1 MHIFI
6 TFIIIIIVVAVVVVF
21 YDTRDAFRI
30 SRSSNYRNNL
40 NILYD
45 TTITA
50 KLVAGL
56 ILYTTRGLT
65 YRSLELDGSLSSWSS
80 DDMAIVVSRPCCWA
94 AVITWNHVPRKVLM
108 FCRHTYG
115 RNII

>member
-1 MHIFI
+1 MERVCEERGDLLKLCAPSAMHIFI
-6 TFIIIIIVVAVVVVF
+6 TFIIIIIIVVAVVVVF

-56 ILYTTRGLT
+56 IFIYDTWVNLQISRTRWL
-65 YRSLELDGSLSSWSS
+65 
-80 DDMAIVVSRPCCWA
+80 VVF
-94 AVITWNHVPRKVLM
+94 VV
-108 FCRHTYG
+108 F
-115 RNII
+115 